1 MHGRFDILNQVLQLD
16 PEHDHQQI
24 VYLIGAY
31 EYPWLLRKSL
41 EFALFR
47 TYAVPS
53 ISKILA
59 ESGQFEKYGQKRYD
73 DTALLIAEFTE
84 HGYDSERGRAAIRR
98 MNQLHRRWNIS
109 NDDYLYVLS
118 TFIYVPIYFHE
129 QFGWRKPTQHEN
141 LANYHFWVE
150 VGKRMN
156 IQHIPT
162 TFEAFEQFHLE
173 YEREHFRYS
182 PENERIGN
190 ATIRIFQGWYPAFLR
205 PVVREVI
212 YCFMDDR
219 LREAFG
225 FPKPHSAL
233 KWLAQTGLWLMGRF
247 IRYGMPPRRK
257 PFHLTKAPNRTYP
270 QGYEIETLGPIT

>member
-1 MHGRFDILNQVLQLD
+1 MQGRFDVLKQILKLD
-16 PEHDHQQI
+16 PQREHQHI
-24 VYLIGAY
+24 VYWVGAY

-59 ESGQFEKYGQKRYD
+59 DSGQFERYGQKRYD
-73 DTALLIAEFTE
+73 DTALLIAEFSE

-98 MNQLHRRWNIS
+98 MNQLHRRWNIR
-109 NDDYLYVLS
+109 NEDYLYVLS
-118 TFIYVPIYFHE
+118 TFIYVPIAFHE

-141 LANYHFWVE
+141 LANFYFWSE

-156 IQHIPT
+156 IQDIPP
-162 TFEAFEQFHLE
+162 TFEAFEQFHHA
-173 YEREHFRYS
+173 YERQYFRYS

-190 ATIRIFQGWYPAFLR
+190 ATIEIFQQWYPALLR
-205 PVVREVI
+205 PLIREVI

-233 KWLAQTGLWLMGRF
+233 KFIAHGGLWLMGQF
-247 IRYGMPPRRK
+247 IRYAMPPRRK
-257 PFHLTKAPNRTYP
+257 PFHLTQAPNRTYP
-270 QGYEIETLGPIT
+270 HGYEIENMGPVG